1 MDFINTWTV
10 SGKELPAY
18 RNMGSKKL
26 YFNKY
31 GLPFHQAVQTIP
43 LVLQWQFYVV
53 KMYTGAEIIN

>member
-1 MDFINTWTV
+1 
-10 SGKELPAY
+10 
-18 RNMGSKKL
+18 MGSKKL

-53 KMYTGAEIIN
+53 KTYTGAEIIN